1 MHPLTSVVLFNNV
14 AELFSALG
22 RSAST
27 VMPWLAA
34 RIDSEELA
42 ADAPETEPLPESAA
56 ASEEILAQPAE
67 LPAEEA
73 ARESVLPSEVEVEWA
88 RIDVVLDVSREN

>member
-1 MHPLTSVVLFNNV
+1 MSGSLTSKSGPELVEPLYPCALFILAKIERVHPLTSVVLFNNV

-42 ADAPETEPLPESAA
+42 ADAPETG
-56 ASEEILAQPAE
+56 Q
-67 LPAEEA
+67 
-73 ARESVLPSEVEVEWA
+73 VE
-88 RIDVVLDVSREN
+88 